1 MPPHIL
7 PLPELVLL
15 FIYLNWRQFYIIRNW
30 FSPVYIS
37 PGFQCRSVIIL
48 IRNMVFSLSQITMI
62 YSFRCYWW
70 KFVFLGVLLL
80 ENVAAVTIFH
90 ICVSLHTSV
99 TFCSKS
105 GISHR
110 VCIFKALIAPQKIQ
124 LMDPPT
130 SSEWES
136 SFSC

>member
-30 FSPVYIS
+30 FSPFLLNTMYIS
-37 PGFQCRSVIIL
+37 SGYQCRSVIIL
-48 IRNMVFSLSQITMI
+48 ICNMVFSLSQITMI

-70 KFVFLGVLLL
+70 KFVFLGFLLL

-99 TFCSKS
+99 TFFSIRS

-110 VCIFKALIAPQKIQ
+110 VCIFKALIAPQKDSINGPSHQ
-124 LMDPPT
+124 
-130 SSEWES
+130 
-136 SFSC
+136 